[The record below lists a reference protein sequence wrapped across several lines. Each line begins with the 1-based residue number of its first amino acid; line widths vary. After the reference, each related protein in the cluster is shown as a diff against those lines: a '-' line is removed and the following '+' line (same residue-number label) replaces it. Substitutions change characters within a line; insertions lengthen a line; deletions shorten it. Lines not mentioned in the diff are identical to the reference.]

1 MSTKLTEYQGDTG
14 LVEDWLNGIDI
25 TSDYDD
31 IFDVT
36 FEVQYTV
43 GEWRFEGYD
52 TSCRFTHKN
61 ISGREIRRVCSLTD
75 YELTD
80 WLNSHTSFRV
90 NSGDLAHSIRVID
103 RTLVKSNEK
112 QKPGSSGSSSS
123 SSRGEEVAS
132 VIGGL
137 IMLIISV
144 CVFLFY
150 AKEEFGMLWG
160 IPYSIFWYVT
170 IPIHYFFF

>member
-1 MSTKLTEYQGDTG
+1 MSTKLTEYQGDTS
-14 LVEDWLNGIDI
+14 LVKDWLNGVDI

-36 FEVQYTV
+36 FEVRYTV

-61 ISGREIRRVCSLTD
+61 ISGREIHRVCSLKD

-80 WLNSHTSFRV
+80 WLNSHTSFHV
-90 NSGDLAHSIRVID
+90 SSGDQAHNIRVID
-103 RTLVKSNEK
+103 KILVKRNEK
-112 QKPGSSGSSSS
+112 QKPRTSSSS
-123 SSRGEEVAS
+123 SSSTKGEEVAS

-150 AKEEFGMLWG
+150 AKEEFGVLWG
-160 IPYSIFWYVT
+160 ILYSIFWYVT